1 MARHGIYQKLE
12 RFLIKSFVYI
22 CEGLVLVHRHFMKPR
37 NVGKQFRKPKYR
49 NIMSNELTVGI
60 IGLYTVVYVI
70 VFFVQKSQIDQTK
83 EINASMKSFMDIFKI
98 DEVKKYVEMRNE
110 RVMEDASKMMMNNQ
124 KFKEMSDHLIK
135 TTTEPIQEF
144 YKKTINDRHIEL
156 LNVVSQVIISLEPDK
171 REKFIKEVLPNNQ
184 QALMDMLIDHEKNK
198 P

>member
-1 MARHGIYQKLE
+1 
-12 RFLIKSFVYI
+12 
-22 CEGLVLVHRHFMKPR
+22 
-37 NVGKQFRKPKYR
+37 
-49 NIMSNELTVGI
+49 MSNELTVGI

-144 YKKTINDRHIEL
+144 YKKTRL
-156 LNVVSQVIISLEPDK
+156 
-171 REKFIKEVLPNNQ
+171 
-184 QALMDMLIDHEKNK
+184 
-198 P
+198 

>member
-1 MARHGIYQKLE
+1 
-12 RFLIKSFVYI
+12 
-22 CEGLVLVHRHFMKPR
+22 
-37 NVGKQFRKPKYR
+37 
-49 NIMSNELTVGI
+49 MSNELTVGI

-124 KFKEMSDHLIK
+124 KFKEMSDHLVN

-144 YKKTINDRHIEL
+144 YKK
-156 LNVVSQVIISLEPDK
+156 
-171 REKFIKEVLPNNQ
+171 NN
-184 QALMDMLIDHEKNK
+184 
-198 P
+198 

>member
-1 MARHGIYQKLE
+1 
-12 RFLIKSFVYI
+12 
-22 CEGLVLVHRHFMKPR
+22 
-37 NVGKQFRKPKYR
+37 
-49 NIMSNELTVGI
+49 MSNELTVGI

-144 YKKTINDRHIEL
+144 YKK
-156 LNVVSQVIISLEPDK
+156 
-171 REKFIKEVLPNNQ
+171 NN
-184 QALMDMLIDHEKNK
+184 
-198 P
+198 

>member
-1 MARHGIYQKLE
+1 MDNNWT
-12 RFLIKSFVYI
+12 LI
-22 CEGLVLVHRHFMKPR
+22 
-37 NVGKQFRKPKYR
+37 
-49 NIMSNELTVGI
+49 I
-60 IGLYTVVYVI
+60 IGLYTIVYVI

-171 REKFIKEVLPNNQ
+171 REKFIK
-184 QALMDMLIDHEKNK
+184 LIDFLNMMFLIWKKIFIKFSIIEI
-198 P
+198 

>member
-1 MARHGIYQKLE
+1 
-12 RFLIKSFVYI
+12 
-22 CEGLVLVHRHFMKPR
+22 
-37 NVGKQFRKPKYR
+37 
-49 NIMSNELTVGI
+49 MSNELTVGI

-135 TTTEPIQEF
+135 TTT
-144 YKKTINDRHIEL
+144 
-156 LNVVSQVIISLEPDK
+156 
-171 REKFIKEVLPNNQ
+171 
-184 QALMDMLIDHEKNK
+184 
-198 P
+198 

>member
-1 MARHGIYQKLE
+1 
-12 RFLIKSFVYI
+12 
-22 CEGLVLVHRHFMKPR
+22 
-37 NVGKQFRKPKYR
+37 
-49 NIMSNELTVGI
+49 
-60 IGLYTVVYVI
+60 
-70 VFFVQKSQIDQTK
+70 
-83 EINASMKSFMDIFKI
+83 MKSFMDIFKI

-135 TTTEPIQEF
+135 TTTKPIQEF

>member
-1 MARHGIYQKLE
+1 
-12 RFLIKSFVYI
+12 
-22 CEGLVLVHRHFMKPR
+22 
-37 NVGKQFRKPKYR
+37 
-49 NIMSNELTVGI
+49 MSNELTVVI

-110 RVMEDASKMMMNNQ
+110 RVMDDASKLIMDNK
-124 KFKEMSDHLIK
+124 KFKDMSEYLIN
-135 TTTEPIQEF
+135 TTTEPIQEY

-156 LNVVSQVIISLEPDK
+156 LNVVSQVIIYLEPDK
-171 REKFIKEVLPNNQ
+171 REKFINDVLPNNQ
-184 QALMDMLIDHEKNK
+184 QVLMDMLIDHEKNK

>member
-1 MARHGIYQKLE
+1 
-12 RFLIKSFVYI
+12 
-22 CEGLVLVHRHFMKPR
+22 
-37 NVGKQFRKPKYR
+37 
-49 NIMSNELTVGI
+49 MSNQKRLEEYLIGNEEKKVVGYLKDTLSN
-60 IGLYTVVYVI
+60 GKVI
-70 VFFVQKSQIDQTK
+70 MLSGKWGSGKTHFWK
-83 EINASMKSFMDIFKI
+83 EIIEKNLKKEIPNNYISLYGKTSIQEIKNEVFLKIFESMDIFKI

-198 P
+198 T

>member
-1 MARHGIYQKLE
+1 
-12 RFLIKSFVYI
+12 
-22 CEGLVLVHRHFMKPR
+22 
-37 NVGKQFRKPKYR
+37 
-49 NIMSNELTVGI
+49 MSNELTVGI

-135 TTTEPIQEF
+135 KNSPRLCLVGKVESL
-144 YKKTINDRHIEL
+144 KTLGFH
-156 LNVVSQVIISLEPDK
+156 
-171 REKFIKEVLPNNQ
+171 
-184 QALMDMLIDHEKNK
+184 ML
-198 P
+198 

>member
-1 MARHGIYQKLE
+1 MH
-12 RFLIKSFVYI
+12 
-22 CEGLVLVHRHFMKPR
+22 
-37 NVGKQFRKPKYR
+37 
-49 NIMSNELTVGI
+49 
-60 IGLYTVVYVI
+60 
-70 VFFVQKSQIDQTK
+70 QIQ
-83 EINASMKSFMDIFKI
+83 NIFKI

-110 RVMEDASKMMMNNQ
+110 RVMEDASKMIMNNP

>member
-1 MARHGIYQKLE
+1 
-12 RFLIKSFVYI
+12 
-22 CEGLVLVHRHFMKPR
+22 
-37 NVGKQFRKPKYR
+37 
-49 NIMSNELTVGI
+49 MSNELTVGI

-144 YKKTINDRHIEL
+144 YKKTII
-156 LNVVSQVIISLEPDK
+156 
-171 REKFIKEVLPNNQ
+171 
-184 QALMDMLIDHEKNK
+184 
-198 P
+198 